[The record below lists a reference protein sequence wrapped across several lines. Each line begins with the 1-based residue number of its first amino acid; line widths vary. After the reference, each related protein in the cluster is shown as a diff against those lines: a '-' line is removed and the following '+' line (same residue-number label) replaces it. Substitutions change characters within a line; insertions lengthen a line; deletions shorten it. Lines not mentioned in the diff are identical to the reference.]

1 MFFHLR
7 MMKIWQ
13 LVFHMN
19 PYQNIINWSVR
30 IYARDEISLNSIC
43 WTFIRTYLFAIRGH
57 WSEKLIPKQMNLS
70 DPTDPLIL
78 NLAQSFTRTVRQLDY
93 VTIGFWFVLLSLS
106 LCSNWSKKQMNKD
119 WPENSH
125 ESFYYTCSLRVN
137 FHAGLFH
144 ILKLIKLSTISSKE
158 G

>member
-1 MFFHLR
+1 MNLSMFFHLR

-57 WSEKLIPKQMNLS
+57 WSEKLIPKQMNLG

-93 VTIGFWFVLLSLS
+93 LTIGFWFVLLSLS
-106 LCSNWSKKQMNKD
+106 LRSNQSKKKKKKWKEID
-119 WPENSH
+119 PR
-125 ESFYYTCSLRVN
+125 TCTNPFITL
-137 FHAGLFH
+137 AP
-144 ILKLIKLSTISSKE
+144 
-158 G
+158 